1 MARNSTFWVA
11 LFTSARVSAWAFA
24 SMKASRPNSWRFSA
38 AGFWSRLRPP
48 ALPCLRALRCNLP
61 PLAVGAT
68 IIPHLMRIVSPLI
81 CRILPILLFCAGL
94 LAAAAE
100 PRTPQEEPPAIPLPV
115 FEFHSGFWLNLHHTL
130 YHQARLQRSSTTGA
144 NAITTAAGMSNL
156 SPAEA
161 RAWNAALAFYAKA
174 YADKDLTVSLEMI
187 LIKNQLGDFE
197 TCEDLT
203 GQKRPSCDA
212 GLPVKLTEALIS
224 AAPVY
229 RAHLWPEHDRA
240 NRRWIAGV
248 APLVRRNGVDLSH
261 RLAEIYQTRWPK
273 DRIRVDVTSYAS
285 STGAYTT
292 LDPLR
297 VTVSSSDARNQGA
310 EALEVLFH
318 ESSHGIAD
326 LVESAIFR
334 ECRQRDKPIPRD
346 LWHALLFYTTGE
358 VIRPL
363 AGQAGAS
370 APAGYVP
377 YAVREGLYKRGWEN
391 YLRVL
396 TQYWQPYLDGR
407 VDFSDAVAHMIS
419 AL

>member
-1 MARNSTFWVA
+1 MLLINLAHRSTAR
-11 LFTSARVSAWAFA
+11 LF
-24 SMKASRPNSWRFSA
+24 P
-38 AGFWSRLRPP
+38 
-48 ALPCLRALRCNLP
+48 
-61 PLAVGAT
+61 
-68 IIPHLMRIVSPLI
+68 
-81 CRILPILLFCAGL
+81 LLFL
-94 LAAAAE
+94 LALVPQANA
-100 PRTPQEEPPAIPLPV
+100 QEEPQAAPLPV

-130 YHQARLQRSSTTGA
+130 YRQARLQRSSTSGA
-144 NAITTAAGMSNL
+144 NAVTTTAGMNNL

-161 RAWNAALAFYAKA
+161 RAWNSALAFYAKA

-197 TCEDLT
+197 TCEDLAGT
-203 GQKRPSCDA
+203 KKKTCDA
-212 GLPVKLTEALIS
+212 GLPAQLTQTLES

-229 RAHLWPEHDRA
+229 RAHLWAEHDRS
-240 NRRWIAGV
+240 NRRWISAV
-248 APLVRRNGVDLSH
+248 APLVRRNGLDLSH
-261 RLAEIYQTRWPK
+261 RLAEIYQTPWPRE
-273 DRIRVDVTSYAS
+273 RIRVDVASFAS

-297 VTVSSSDARNQGA
+297 VTVSATDARNQGA

-318 ESSHGIAD
+318 EASHGIAD
-326 LVESAIFR
+326 VVQNAIFR

-363 AGQAGAS
+363 ASSNASSANPSSSGATSSGS
-370 APAGYVP
+370 APVAASSSGYVP
-377 YAVREGLYKRGWEN
+377 YAVREGLYRRGWEN
-391 YLRVL
+391 YLRIL

-407 VDFSDAVAHMIS
+407 VEFSDAVAHMVS

>member
-1 MARNSTFWVA
+1 MRMAS
-11 LFTSARVSAWAFA
+11 
-24 SMKASRPNSWRFSA
+24 
-38 AGFWSRLRPP
+38 
-48 ALPCLRALRCNLP
+48 
-61 PLAVGAT
+61 
-68 IIPHLMRIVSPLI
+68 SPI
-81 CRILPILLFCAGL
+81 CRIAPILLFCAGL
-94 LAAAAE
+94 LAALAPPLGA
-100 PRTPQEEPPAIPLPV
+100 QDEPPSIPLPV

-130 YHQARLQRSSTTGA
+130 YRQARLQRSSATGA
-144 NAITTAAGMSNL
+144 NAVTTAAGMSNL
-156 SPAEA
+156 SAAEG

-203 GQKRPSCDA
+203 GAKKKSCDA
-212 GLPVKLTEALIS
+212 GLPAQLTQTLES

-229 RAHLWPEHDRA
+229 RAHLWTEHDRS
-240 NRRWIAGV
+240 NRRWITAV
-248 APLVRRNGVDLSH
+248 APLIRRSGLDLSH
-261 RLAEIYQTRWPK
+261 RLAEIYQTPWPRE
-273 DRIRVDVTSYAS
+273 RIRVDVTWFAS

-297 VTVSSSDARNQGA
+297 VTVSATDARNQGA
-310 EALEVLFH
+310 EAFEVLFH
-318 ESSHGIAD
+318 EASHGIAD
-326 LVESAIFR
+326 VVQDAIFR

-363 AGQAGAS
+363 ASSSTSSPPLSSSGSENSSGSSSAAS
-370 APAGYVP
+370 PSSGYVP

-391 YLRVL
+391 YLRIL

-407 VDFSDAVAHMIS
+407 VDFSDAVAHMVS

>member
-1 MARNSTFWVA
+1 
-11 LFTSARVSAWAFA
+11 
-24 SMKASRPNSWRFSA
+24 
-38 AGFWSRLRPP
+38 
-48 ALPCLRALRCNLP
+48 
-61 PLAVGAT
+61 
-68 IIPHLMRIVSPLI
+68 MRIVSPPI
-81 CRILPILLFCAGL
+81 RRTVRILLFCAGL
-94 LAAAAE
+94 LAASTAPA
-100 PRTPQEEPPAIPLPV
+100 QEEPPSIPLPV

-130 YHQARLQRSSTTGA
+130 YRQARLQRSSAAGA
-144 NAITTAAGMSNL
+144 NAVTTTAGINNL

-161 RAWNAALAFYAKA
+161 RAWNSAIAFYAKT

-197 TCEDLT
+197 TCEDLA
-203 GQKRPSCDA
+203 GAKRKTCNA
-212 GLPVKLTEALIS
+212 GLPAQLTQMLES

-229 RAHLWPEHDRA
+229 RAHLWTEHDRS
-240 NRRWIAGV
+240 NRRWISAV
-248 APLVRRNGVDLSH
+248 APLVRRNGLDVSH
-261 RLAEIYQTRWPK
+261 RLAEIYQTPWPRE
-273 DRIRVDVTSYAS
+273 RIRVDVTSFAS

-297 VTVSSSDARNQGA
+297 VTVSATDARNQGA

-318 ESSHGIAD
+318 EASHGIAD
-326 LVESAIFR
+326 AVQNAIFR

-363 AGQAGAS
+363 ASTNAS
-370 APAGYVP
+370 SSPASSTADASSSGPSSGTSTSSGYVP
-377 YAVREGLYKRGWEN
+377 YAVREGLYKRGWED

-407 VDFSDAVAHMIS
+407 VDFSDAVAHMVS

>member
-1 MARNSTFWVA
+1 MRLIAPPTRAIAHLLVVISV
-11 LFTSARVSAWAFA
+11 LFLA
-24 SMKASRPNSWRFSA
+24 PA
-38 AGFWSRLRPP
+38 APAQDEPPP
-48 ALPCLRALRCNLP
+48 A
-61 PLAVGAT
+61 
-68 IIPHLMRIVSPLI
+68 
-81 CRILPILLFCAGL
+81 
-94 LAAAAE
+94 
-100 PRTPQEEPPAIPLPV
+100 PLPV

-130 YHQARLQRSSTTGA
+130 YRQARLQRSSAAGA
-144 NAITTAAGMSNL
+144 NAVTTTAGMNNL

-161 RAWNAALAFYAKA
+161 RAWNSALAFYTKT

-203 GQKRPSCDA
+203 GTKKKTCDA
-212 GLPVKLTEALIS
+212 GLPAQLTQTLEA

-229 RAHLWPEHDRA
+229 RAHLWAEHDRL
-240 NRRWIAGV
+240 NRRWISAV
-248 APLVRRNGVDLSH
+248 APLVRRSGLDLSH
-261 RLAEIYQTRWPK
+261 HLAEIYQTPWPRE
-273 DRIRVDVTSYAS
+273 RIRVDVASFAS
-285 STGAYTT
+285 STGAYTS

-297 VTVSSSDARNQGA
+297 VTVSSTDTRNQGP

-318 ESSHGIAD
+318 EASHGIAD
-326 LVESAIFR
+326 VVQDAIFR

-358 VIRPL
+358 VIRPI
-363 AGQAGAS
+363 AATGATSPAS
-370 APAGYVP
+370 AASSPSLDPSTSSPPGSVPSGYVP
-377 YAVREGLYKRGWEN
+377 YAVREGLYRRGWEN

-407 VDFSDAVAHMIS
+407 VDFSDAVAHMVS

>member
-1 MARNSTFWVA
+1 MR
-11 LFTSARVSAWAFA
+11 LFVTPT
-24 SMKASRPNSWRFSA
+24 RP
-38 AGFWSRLRPP
+38 
-48 ALPCLRALRCNLP
+48 
-61 PLAVGAT
+61 VT
-68 IIPHLMRIVSPLI
+68 
-81 CRILPILLFCAGL
+81 RILLLVFVFCQVLHVAPS
-94 LAAAAE
+94 LAQDE
-100 PRTPQEEPPAIPLPV
+100 SPAIPLPV

-130 YHQARLQRSSTTGA
+130 YRQARLQRSSTAGA
-144 NAITTAAGMSNL
+144 NAVATTSGMNNL
-156 SPAEA
+156 SSADQ
-161 RAWNAALAFYAKA
+161 RAWSSALAYYVKT

-197 TCEDLT
+197 TCQDLSGLKKKT
-203 GQKRPSCDA
+203 CDA
-212 GLPVKLTEALIS
+212 GLPAQLTQTLES
-224 AAPVY
+224 AAAVY
-229 RAHLWPEHDRA
+229 RAHLWAEHDRA
-240 NRRWIAGV
+240 NRHWIAAV
-248 APLVRRNGVDLSH
+248 APLIRRNGLDLSH
-261 RLAEIYQTRWPK
+261 RLAEIYQTPWPRE
-273 DRIRVDVTSYAS
+273 RIRVDVVSFAS

-297 VTVSSSDARNQGA
+297 VTDARNQGA

-318 ESSHGIAD
+318 EASHGIAD
-326 LVESAIFR
+326 TVQNAIFR

-363 AGQAGAS
+363 ASGNPDSGAAGSTSSAS
-370 APAGYVP
+370 ASPGTSYGYVP

-407 VDFSDAVAHMIS
+407 VEFSDAIAHMVS